1 MKLASEKIQKVLK
14 EADYMQVKL
23 HSATKHGEAKSLATE
38 LTIALRKVQELNE
51 AQQQAQFDYECLENK
66 LKYIKQVETLG
77 RVSQVFYL
85 TDETIRKLKEIN
97 MRYLSDEVNMDDE
110 FDYLGETYFNPLKE
124 SVYNTWWNNTQ
135 GE

>member
-14 EADYMQVKL
+14 EADFMQVKL

-85 TDETIRKLKEIN
+85 TDETIRKLKEII
-97 MRYLSDEVNMDDE
+97 MKYLSDEINLDDE

-124 SVYNTWWNNTQ
+124 SVYNTWWDNTQ

>member
-1 MKLASEKIQKVLK
+1 MKLASKRIQEVLK

-23 HSATKHGEAKSLATE
+23 HSATKHGEAQHLATE

-66 LKYIKQVETLG
+66 LKYIKQVETLE
-77 RVSQVFYL
+77 RASQVFYL

-97 MRYLSDEVNMDDE
+97 MIYLSDEVNMDDE

-124 SVYNTWWNNTQ
+124 SVYNTWWDNTQ

>member
-14 EADYMQVKL
+14 EADFMQVKL

-97 MRYLSDEVNMDDE
+97 MIYLSDEVNMDDE

-124 SVYNTWWNNTQ
+124 SVYNTWWDNTQ

>member
-14 EADYMQVKL
+14 EADFMQVKL

-85 TDETIRKLKEIN
+85 TDETIRKLKEN
-97 MRYLSDEVNMDDE
+97 RYGQL
-110 FDYLGETYFNPLKE
+110 F
-124 SVYNTWWNNTQ
+124 
-135 GE
+135 

>member
-14 EADYMQVKL
+14 EADFMQVKL

-97 MRYLSDEVNMDDE
+97 MKYLSDEVNMDDE

-124 SVYNTWWNNTQ
+124 SVYNTWWDNTQ